1 MINLIDKNMTKS
13 DLIREIHARSDNKF
27 TLKDLDGLVETI
39 FGVISERL
47 GKGEEVQI
55 ANFGSFSLTRFAV
68 KPAEL
73 HLKQRKIK

>member
-1 MINLIDKNMTKS
+1 MTKS

-55 ANFGSFSLTRFAV
+55 ANFGSFSLTRFTV